1 MYLPRELLSYLYFH
15 LVRTSHALSP
25 PVLILVALEPD
36 ALCACRI
43 LTALLKRDFIPHKI
57 QPVSGIQD
65 LLRAGRELVQP
76 MRSTDGGSG
85 GVVVCLGLGA
95 LYDLEETLFLEEAV
109 VGSDEDGY
117 DIREPRFNGYGGV
130 ECWVIDARRPW
141 HLDNMFSNFER
152 TEEVDDMAI
161 QRVPGVKDGRIT
173 QAYRPGRG
181 GIVCFDDGDIDEDL
195 IAERDA
201 YYGALEAR
209 RVFPDFANS
218 VEMGD
223 WIKRQKLE
231 DTHRDEEGCDLDD
244 EDMIPDSAQD
254 TSRKR
259 KSDAEHESEDE
270 FDRPAQRRRS
280 NSSSVIPSTPDR
292 HSRRGLLSEGH
303 RLGGSSDASRSPT
316 PRSRSSSPAPRGR
329 AGRKEE
335 SMEERVWKKWS
346 NDEQILD
353 GYNNMGSS
361 FAEPISSMMY
371 SLASDLGRE
380 DNDLLWHAIVG
391 VSSME
396 LAGQTH
402 AGLGLS
408 PLSTAGGSSGWN
420 GVRGERIRSVLRE
433 EVRRLNPAPVTDA
446 YGIDGNNGIIQTHA
460 RSPTDSAI
468 RLSPE
473 PRFLLIRHWS
483 LYDSM
488 LHSPYLSAKLHIWS
502 DAGRRRLHKFLA
514 KMGVSLAQC
523 RQSYTHMDMDLKRG
537 LREKLLRF
545 APQYGLEGLVPPVG
559 AGGREAKEGW
569 GFVRCWGWKA
579 CLSAVDV
586 GVVVGSILDVG
597 DAEHKPSSTKLQD
610 SQLTYSQR
618 VQGVPNSADQD
629 AIAALDR
636 ERADGANKRFWDAYD
651 SLGSVTQL
659 SKQLTTAQY
668 LHRAILRTG
677 TSLIEKKQ
685 IRHLKAFRMAVV
697 KEGPDVQLFTHPG
710 ALIKLALWVAEAVI
724 EMEGG
729 RGSSAKKGSELVM
742 AGLDEARGSYIVV
755 GLGGGG
761 AVALDRERQKRRAE
775 RKKKREEA
783 KEAKKREK
791 EKEKEL
797 RREQRAANGDS
808 DWESEDEE
816 DEESD
821 TSDAESD
828 VDEEEEKKKDRGHG
842 RNRFGKAFKD
852 VMDDM
857 GLSVRIDSFEHCVA
871 QVRKEDLSSFLEELS
886 MRAVV
891 G

>member
-1 MYLPRELLSYLYFH
+1 MFLPRELLSHLYLH
-15 LVRTSHALSP
+15 LLRTSHALSP

-36 ALCACRI
+36 ALCASQI

-76 MRSTDGGSG
+76 MRTTDGGSG

-95 LYDLEETLFLEEAV
+95 LYDLEETLFLEEVAV
-109 VGSDEDGY
+109 GRDDDGY

-130 ECWVIDARRPW
+130 ECWVVDARRPW

-152 TEEVDDMAI
+152 AEEVDETAVA
-161 QRVPGVKDGRIT
+161 RVPGVKDGKVT
-173 QAYRPGRG
+173 QAYKPGRG
-181 GIVCFDDGDIDEDL
+181 GIICFDDGDIEEDL
-195 IAERDA
+195 KAERDA
-201 YYGALEAR
+201 YHGALEAR
-209 RVFPDFANS
+209 RA
-218 VEMGD
+218 
-223 WIKRQKLE
+223 LE
-231 DTHRDEEGCDLDD
+231 DGGDENEGDADD
-244 EDMIPDSAQD
+244 EDVEDRIPDSAQD

-259 KSDAEHESEDE
+259 KSLSDAEDESEDE
-270 FDRPAQRRRS
+270 SDRPAQRRRS
-280 NSSSVIPSTPDR
+280 NSVSD
-292 HSRRGLLSEGH
+292 GLGA
-303 RLGGSSDASRSPT
+303 SSDESRSPT
-316 PRSRSSSPAPRGR
+316 PGSRSSSLPRR
-329 AGRKEE
+329 RSKKEE
-335 SMEERVWKKWS
+335 SLEEKIWKKWAS
-346 NDEQILD
+346 DELVLD
-353 GYNNMGSS
+353 RYNNLGSS

-371 SLASDLGRE
+371 SLASDLGKE
-380 DNDLLWHAIVG
+380 DNDLLWQCIVG

-433 EVRRLNPAPVTDA
+433 EVRRLNPLPVTDI
-446 YGIDGNNGIIQTHA
+446 YGLDPNNGIIQTHA
-460 RSPTDSAI
+460 RSPTDTAI

-502 DAGRRRLHKFLA
+502 DNGRRRLHKLLA

-523 RQSYTHMDMDLKRG
+523 RQSYTHMDMDLKRS
-537 LREKLLRF
+537 LREKLLKF

-559 AGGREAKEGW
+559 RGGREAKEGW

-597 DAEHKPSSTKLQD
+597 VAENKNGASGAGMRAQD
-610 SQLTYSQR
+610 NSQLTYSQR
-618 VQGVPNSADQD
+618 VQGVVNVDQD
-629 AIAALDR
+629 IIAALDR
-636 ERADGANKRFWDAYD
+636 ERADDANARFWTAYD
-651 SLGSVTQL
+651 ALSSASQL
-659 SKQLTTAQY
+659 AGHIATAQY

-697 KEGPDVQLFTHPG
+697 KEGPDVQLFTHAG

-729 RGSSAKKGSELVM
+729 RSSSVKKGSELVM
-742 AGLDEARGSYIVV
+742 AALDEARGSYIV
-755 GLGGGG
+755 
-761 AVALDRERQKRRAE
+761 

-783 KEAKKREK
+783 KETKKKEREK
-791 EKEKEL
+791 EKEM
-797 RREQRAANGDS
+797 RREQRLANGDS
-808 DWESEDEE
+808 DYESDEENEEDEE
-816 DEESD
+816 DSD
-821 TSDAESD
+821 DSDDESD
-828 VDEEEEKKKDRGHG
+828 VDEEEEKRKKDRGYG

-857 GLSVRIDSFEHCVA
+857 GLAVRIDSFEHCVA
-871 QVRKEDLSSFLEELS
+871 QVRKEELSSFLEELS